1 MDENQISREVVS
13 SAIEVHRGLGGPG
26 LLEDVYEEAL
36 AHELQLRGLNL
47 KRQVFVPVFYNGKEI
62 KKPLILDLLVNDSV
76 IIEVKAVEKHN
87 PVYESQLLTY
97 LRLSGL
103 NLGLLVNFGQ
113 RYVKDGIHRVVN
125 GLSDS

>member
-47 KRQVFVPVFYNGKEI
+47 KRQVFVPVFYKGKEI
-62 KKPLILDLLVNDSV
+62 KKPLDLLVNDSV

>member
-47 KRQVFVPVFYNGKEI
+47 KRQVFVPVFYKGKEI